1 VEIRTESV
9 ADRIACLE
17 VVTAGFVKDDG
28 LEPIETNLLRELF
41 ESPAYLPELSI
52 VAESEGVVVGHVI
65 STRATIGD
73 ESSLGLGPIAVSPNR
88 LGQGIGSALMRTTID
103 RATALGESTIVL
115 LGDPAYYERF
125 GFVRADVL
133 GIEPPEDWG
142 RHFMV
147 LPLIE
152 GPLPQGPFA
161 YAEPF
166 SRL

>member
-1 VEIRTESV
+1 MEIRTESV

-17 VVTAGFVKDDG
+17 VVTEGFVKGDG
-28 LEPIETNLLRELF
+28 LEPIEANLLRELF
-41 ESPAYLPELSI
+41 ESAAYVPELSI
-52 VAESEGVVVGHVI
+52 VAESAGAVVGHVI

-73 ESSLGLGPIAVSPNR
+73 QPSLGLGPIAVSPSR
-88 LGQGIGSALMRTTID
+88 QGQGIGSALMRATID

-125 GFVRADVL
+125 GFVRADFL
-133 GIEPPEDWG
+133 GIAPPEDWG

-147 LPLIE
+147 LPLIDS
-152 GPLPQGPFA
+152 PLPQGLFA

-166 SRL
+166 SNL

>member
-1 VEIRTESV
+1 VEIRTETV
-9 ADRIACLE
+9 ADRPACLE
-17 VVTAGFVKDDG
+17 VVTKGFAKDDG

-41 ESPAYLPELSI
+41 GCDAYIPELSI
-52 VAESEGVVVGHVI
+52 VAESEGVVVGYVI
-65 STRATIGD
+65 TTRATIGGQP
-73 ESSLGLGPIAVSPNR
+73 SLGLGPIAVSPDR
-88 LGQGIGSALMRTTID
+88 QGQGIGSALMRATID

-133 GIEPPEDWG
+133 GIEPPEAWG

-147 LPLIE
+147 LPLID
-152 GPLPQGPFA
+152 GPLLQGLFA

-166 SRL
+166 SRI